1 MMNEQPHFRFRRDLP
16 PSPIR
21 DPRGKKGTLL
31 SCPGQGW
38 ARREPEEGHQGR
50 LRSSPSSDLCPAGM
64 TGKMASPA
72 DTSILDFYPPDCEK
86 RNFCCSRDPLCSVLL
101 QQPEQTNTG
110 GKGGVAKPVTPP
122 TRGAGLPQDSLER
135 CRFTQRRG
143 RGSSGVYPPTPGGH
157 WVRVAL
163 SCSDQC
169 EGKPQGGRGCR
180 CWQLPACRVH
190 PAPGQVRADPAAGS
204 LGDSRAWRE
213 M

>member
-1 MMNEQPHFRFRRDLP
+1 MCPPPPREDAVRRGP
-16 PSPIR
+16 PASP
-21 DPRGKKGTLL
+21 GKR
-31 SCPGQGW
+31 PPQ
-38 ARREPEEGHQGR
+38 EP
-50 LRSSPSSDLCPAGM
+50 
-64 TGKMASPA
+64 ASPA

-122 TRGAGLPQDSLER
+122 TREAGLPQDSLER

-163 SCSDQC
+163 SRSDQC
-169 EGKPQGGRGCR
+169 EGKPRGGGAAGAGSC
-180 CWQLPACRVH
+180 LPAECTRH
-190 PAPGQVRADPAAGS
+190 LGRSRRTLRPAAWVTPEPG
-204 LGDSRAWRE
+204 GKCNAHRKGPAGGG
-213 M
+213 